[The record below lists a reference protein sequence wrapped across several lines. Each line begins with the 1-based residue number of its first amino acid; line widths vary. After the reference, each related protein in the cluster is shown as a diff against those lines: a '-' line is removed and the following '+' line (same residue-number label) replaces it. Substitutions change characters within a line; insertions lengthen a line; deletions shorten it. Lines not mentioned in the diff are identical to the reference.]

1 MSNNSVKHWLVLA
14 MCCLLAVVA
23 VGLPV
28 MTAGVF
34 ITPIA
39 ESLGI
44 YRGTVALHNTM
55 TLIFKAILGL
65 YAPRVIDKFGV
76 KKTLVSAS
84 LIVSLSNYFLGWT
97 TSIIIFTIL
106 GTLRGI
112 GAGLIAWVPITL
124 LVNHWFEKK
133 NGFVTSIVLSFS
145 SIGGAIFSP
154 VFTSLI
160 ASLGW
165 QQAYRM
171 MGVTAFILS
180 LPAMV
185 LSYSLDPKQSGL
197 LPYGASLDQSKDS
210 KKKSVIKRDNRG
222 DLSQELFIIFMIFAL
237 MQTLAI
243 GIPQH
248 FPGFAESIGHD
259 QTFGAS
265 LMSATMISSIAF
277 KLGAGYVSDRI
288 GSITTT
294 NLIMVSTIIASVM
307 FAISTKSSVL
317 FPAAILMGGVFAI
330 PSVALVLLTKRFFG
344 LYNFAQ
350 FYPKVSFAV
359 AIGGSI
365 SVSAIGFIYD
375 FTQSYIPAFIG
386 LIIVNVLGLLIL
398 KFLSKKYLSQ

>member
-1 MSNNSVKHWLVLA
+1 MSNHSVKHWLVLI

-39 ESLGI
+39 EDLGI

-55 TLIFKAILGL
+55 TLIFKAIIGL
-65 YAPRVIDKFGV
+65 YAPKIIDKFGI
-76 KKTLVSAS
+76 KKTIVTAS
-84 LIVSLSNYFLGWT
+84 LMVSLSNYFLGWT
-97 TSIIIFTIL
+97 TSMFLFTIL
-106 GTLRGI
+106 GIIRGI

-124 LVNHWFEKK
+124 LVNHWFEHK
-133 NGFVTSIVLSFS
+133 NGFITSIVLSFS

-154 VFTSLI
+154 LFTSLI
-160 ASLGW
+160 GSLGW

-171 MGVTAFILS
+171 MGLTALVLS
-180 LPAMV
+180 LPALF
-185 LSYSLDPKQSGL
+185 LSYSLDPRDSGL
-197 LPYGASLDQSKDS
+197 LPYGAEVNQSKNNQEKTVLKPDNS
-210 KKKSVIKRDNRG
+210 KE
-222 DLSQELFIIFMIFAL
+222 LSQGFFITFMVFAL

-248 FPGFAESIGHD
+248 FPGFAESIGYD
-259 QTFGAS
+259 QTKGAS
-265 LMSATMISSIAF
+265 LMSATMISSIAY
-277 KLGAGYVSDRI
+277 KLGAGYISDRI

-294 NLIMVSTIIASVM
+294 NLIMVSTIIASAI
-307 FAISTKSSVL
+307 FAVSTKTSAL
-317 FPAAILMGGVFAI
+317 YPASILMGGVFAI

-365 SVSAIGFIYD
+365 SVSAIGFTYD

-386 LIIVNVLGLLIL
+386 LIFVNVLGLVMLNL
-398 KFLSKKYLSQ
+398 LAKKYIR